1 MKKVFISYRRTYA
14 KWVARA
20 VRQALERRE
29 IDVFMDVED
38 IDSGRF
44 ENVILNQ
51 IGLGEHFIVLLTP
64 DTARALGTEGDW
76 VGKELQRALDL
87 EKMLSLSLL
96 MTLRST
102 IFRPHSPAAKRSL
115 S

>member
-1 MKKVFISYRRTYA
+1 VTGY
-14 KWVARA
+14 

-51 IGLGEHFIVLLTP
+51 IELCEHFIVLLTP
-64 DTARALGTEGDW
+64 DTARAL
-76 VGKELQRALDL
+76 VRQL
-87 EKMLSLSLL
+87 
-96 MTLRST
+96 
-102 IFRPHSPAAKRSL
+102 
-115 S
+115 